1 MSRYGELGVDVRKR
15 GVEAFRPSIHSLY
28 PEAFC
33 TVQPD
38 PDNPGWGLVGHA
50 DSAGSKPII
59 SYIYWRETGDPRWFG
74 GLARDVVAMNL
85 DDIICVA
92 ARPILFLDNVS
103 LNPMNIDR
111 LALLQALSDGFRDCF
126 EGLRGLG
133 IPISFSGGETADL
146 PDQVRTLD
154 VSGFI
159 LGRVRLEE
167 AVTGGMI
174 RPGDLIVGLR
184 SGGKAR
190 YEEEVN
196 SGIMCNGLTLARCS
210 LLSPEYPERYPEVSH
225 SRGRYTGR
233 YRIEDYLDEL
243 GMTLGEALLS
253 PTRVFAPVVVEALS
267 RLGDSIHGLVH
278 NTGGGLTKCL
288 RLGRGIRYVKD
299 TLPEPDPIFTLI
311 QREADIDPREMYMDF
326 NMGIGFELIVQPEDA
341 EEVIDISERFGVEAQ
356 VIGHC
361 EEGGAENTLVIESRH
376 GKFQYQ

>member
-15 GVEAFRPSIHSLY
+15 GVEAFKPSIHSLY

-50 DSAGSKPII
+50 DSAGSKPIL
-59 SYIYWRETGDPRWFG
+59 SYICWRETGDPGWFG

-133 IPISFSGGETADL
+133 ITISFSGGETADL

-167 AVTGGMI
+167 AVTGEMI

-184 SGGKAR
+184 SGGQAR
-190 YEEEVN
+190 YEEEMN

-233 YRIEDYLDEL
+233 YRIEDHLDEL
-243 GMTLGEALLS
+243 GMTMGEALLS
-253 PTRVFAPVVVEALS
+253 PTRIFAPIAMEALS
-267 RLGDSIHGLVH
+267 RLRVSIHGLVH

-299 TLPEPDPIFTLI
+299 MLPEPDPIFTLI
-311 QREADIDPREMYMDF
+311 QREAEIDPREMYMDF
-326 NMGIGFELIVQPEDA
+326 NMGVGFELIVQPEDA
-341 EEVIDISERFGVEAQ
+341 EEVIGISERFGVEAQ

-361 EEGGAENTLVIESRH
+361 EEGGAENTLVIESRL
-376 GKFQYQ
+376 GKFHYQ